1 MKKLALLVALTTVA
15 QSLCLAGADPKTDVK
30 SAVKKLA
37 EKSNY
42 GWTATFIGTPE
53 MRMGPLEGRTEK
65 GGSTY
70 CKFTFADNQIEMA
83 FNGDKSAIKRE
94 GEWQS
99 AEELESSNAGI
110 ARRLKTFKAPV
121 AEAEELAEKTK
132 ELKGADGVYSGDLSA
147 EGIKDL
153 VSRWRRNPE
162 ITDGKGTVKF
172 WVKDGLLTKYQ
183 YNIQGKVTGNAQN
196 EVDLDRT
203 VTVEIKD
210 VGATQ
215 VSVPEDAKKKLT

>member
-42 GWTATFIGTPE
+42 SWNSTFIGTPE
-53 MRMGPLEGRTEK
+53 MRMSPLEGRAEK
-65 GGSTY
+65 GGFTY

-99 AEELESSNAGI
+99 AEELESSNSGI

-121 AEAEELAEKTK
+121 AEAEELAELGDALVIGREKRQKTRRRRRRRK
-132 ELKGADGVYSGDLSA
+132 RERDADMERCV
-147 EGIKDL
+147 
-153 VSRWRRNPE
+153 
-162 ITDGKGTVKF
+162 
-172 WVKDGLLTKYQ
+172 
-183 YNIQGKVTGNAQN
+183 
-196 EVDLDRT
+196 
-203 VTVEIKD
+203 
-210 VGATQ
+210 
-215 VSVPEDAKKKLT
+215 